1 MASIFKR
8 GGRKNRHG
16 KYIASWFDENGKRK
30 NRSTGTTDSDAAHQ
44 IASKWETDA
53 ALRRQGVIDASQAR
67 VADHSLRPVKDHIR
81 EYLAHCEHIGQD
93 ATHRSNKASQLEKL
107 VQCINATRLADL
119 ESNRVEPY
127 LASLVKSGSSYRT
140 HNQHRTT
147 VVSFMQ
153 WCFEQGRVSSNAL
166 KVLPKLNEARD
177 RRRVRRALTEEEMSR
192 LLAVSESRRP
202 YYLFAY
208 YTGLRVKAV
217 KAAVWGDIDFEKG
230 LIRVKVANAK
240 GKKDDL
246 YQPLHPCI
254 VSELVTMSGKVQPC
268 TAATLLFPLVPT
280 IRTFH
285 ADCRRA
291 GIDRHDAEGRQIDRH
306 ALRTTLG
313 TNLARAGVLP
323 QLAMK
328 VMGHA
333 DVQTTMKHY
342 TDLRLADTSRAMNTL
357 PSIAPNVTAAA
368 VVVAATPVVAE
379 IGSIDGSCAQQNRQ
393 QLCGSN
399 QQNPAVTGSDAC
411 PQNVH
416 CTPMLA
422 NGNSLS
428 MKGLSINCQ
437 PLTVADLNIEAMAD
451 SMSEIRA
458 VSSVG

>member
-1 MASIFKR
+1 MA
-8 GGRKNRHG
+8 RKNRHG
-16 KYIASWFDENGKRK
+16 KYIASWFDENGRRK
-30 NRSTGTTDSDAAHQ
+30 NRSTGTSDSDAAHQ
-44 IASKWETDA
+44 IARKWETDA

-67 VADHSLRPVKDHIR
+67 VADHSVRSVSEHVS

-93 ATHRSNKASQLEKL
+93 ATHRSNKQSQLAKL
-107 VQCINATRLADL
+107 IDGIKAARLADL

-127 LASLVKSGSSYRT
+127 LAGLVKSGSSHRT

-153 WCFEQGRVSSNAL
+153 WCFEQGRVASNAL
-166 KVLPKLNEARD
+166 KILPKLNEARD
-177 RRRVRRALTEEEMSR
+177 RRRIRRALSEEEMSR
-192 LLAVSESRRP
+192 LLAASKSRQP

-217 KAAVWGDIDFEKG
+217 KAAVWGDVDFEKG

-240 GKKDDL
+240 GKKDDV
-246 YQPLHPCI
+246 YQPLHLCI
-254 VSELVTMSGKVQPC
+254 LAQLQLMKSKVNSC
-268 TAATLLFPLVPT
+268 TPATPLFPLVPT

-291 GIDRHDAEGRQIDRH
+291 KIDRYDAEGRQIDRH

-342 TDLRLADTSRAMNTL
+342 TDLRLVDTSRAMNTL
-357 PSIAPNVTAAA
+357 PFIAAKQQVQTGDAAGQAAPDTGSINVT
-368 VVVAATPVVAE
+368 
-379 IGSIDGSCAQQNRQ
+379 GAQQNRQ

-399 QQNPAVTGSDAC
+399 QQDAAATGSGAAAQAIDS
-411 PQNVH
+411 
-416 CTPMLA
+416 TPMMA
-422 NGNSLS
+422 NGNSIV
-428 MKGLSINCQ
+428 MQGLASDCQ
-437 PLTVADLNIEAMAD
+437 PLTVCDLNIAAMAD
-451 SMSEIRA
+451 SMSDIRA